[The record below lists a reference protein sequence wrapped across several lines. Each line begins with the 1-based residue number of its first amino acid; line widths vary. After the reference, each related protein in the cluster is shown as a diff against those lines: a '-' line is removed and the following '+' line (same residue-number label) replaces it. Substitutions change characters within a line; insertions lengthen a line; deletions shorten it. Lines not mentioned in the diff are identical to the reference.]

1 MKIKIDPINAI
12 LLVLI
17 LLFTLLWLISCN
29 PVKQVLRDQNKLDAV
44 AKVVVAGGYC
54 ANDTTFIVKSDTT
67 IKVDTLVQN
76 DTTFHVETRN
86 DTTYL
91 TRLKYRDIIK
101 SITIHDTI
109 KSVVVDNA
117 RLKLIQA
124 DLTASNL
131 KSMEWERKA
140 ERRAGWLIILILAI
154 AGYIYLKLKK

>member
-1 MKIKIDPINAI
+1 MKIKIDPVNII
-12 LLVLI
+12 LLALI
-17 LLFTLLWLISCN
+17 ALFLLLWLASCN

-67 IKVDTLVQN
+67 IQVDTLIQN
-76 DTTFHVETRN
+76 DTTIQVETRN

-117 RLKLIQA
+117 RLNLIQGELA
-124 DLTASNL
+124 AQKLQT
-131 KSMEWERKA
+131 MEWQGKA
-140 ERRAGWLIILILAI
+140 QKRGFWLILVAVAI
-154 AGYIYLKLKK
+154 AFLAYLRYKK

>member
-1 MKIKIDPINAI
+1 MKIKVDPVNII

-17 LLFTLLWLISCN
+17 ALFLLLLLASCN
-29 PVKQVLRDQNKLDAV
+29 PVKQVLKDQKKLDAV
-44 AKVVVAGGYC
+44 ARVVVAGGYC

-67 IKVDTLVQN
+67 IKVDTLVQVDTAIQYETIN
-76 DTTFHVETRN
+76 DTTFVTKWK
-86 DTTYL
+86 T
-91 TRLKYRDIIK
+91 RDILK

-117 RLKLIQA
+117 RLNLIQGELA
-124 DLTASNL
+124 VANA

-154 AGYIYLKLKK
+154 AGYVYLKIRK

>member
-1 MKIKIDPINAI
+1 MKTKIDPVNVI
-12 LLVLI
+12 LLIAIFLFLI
-17 LLFTLLWLISCN
+17 LWLFSCN
-29 PVKQVLRDQNKLDAV
+29 PVKQVLRDQDKLDQV

-67 IKVDTLVQN
+67 IQVDTLVQN
-76 DTTFHVETRN
+76 DTTFQVETRN

-117 RLKLIQA
+117 RLKLIQG
-124 DLTASNL
+124 DLAASNA
-131 KSMEWERKA
+131 KAMEWERKA
-140 ERRAGWLIILILAI
+140 DKRAGWLIILILAI
-154 AGYIYLKLKK
+154 AGYVYLKLRK

>member
-1 MKIKIDPINAI
+1 MKPKISF
-12 LLVLI
+12 LLI
-17 LLFTLLWLISCN
+17 LLIGCN

-67 IKVDTLVQN
+67 IQVDTLVQN

-117 RLKLIQA
+117 RLKLIQGELA
-124 DLTASNL
+124 ASNL
-131 KSMEWERKA
+131 KASEWEQKA